1 MKKLTAKSSGRCG
14 LLLLPVLVAALLLP
28 LVLHAADTSA
38 LRPPKGAKV
47 AIIAFEDLQCSDCAA
62 AEPLLVE
69 ASEKYHVPLVRMD
82 FPLPKH
88 DWSFDAHVLARYF
101 DTINNK
107 PGAKGLPLGEQ
118 FRRWVYANQDSIKK
132 ENLRGMAERFADQHN
147 VPLPENVDPVGRL
160 EKLVRADF
168 EIAQRAGVIH
178 TPTVFVVSLHRRGAP
193 FIEVLDREQL
203 FSMIEELEAAE
214 K

>member
-1 MKKLTAKSSGRCG
+1 MKKLTANSNGRYG
-14 LLLLPVLVAALLLP
+14 LLLLPALVAALLLP

-38 LRPPKGAKV
+38 LRPPRGAKV
-47 AIIAFEDLQCSDCAA
+47 AIIAFEDLQCPDCAA
-62 AEPLLVE
+62 AETLLLE
-69 ASEKYHVPLVRMD
+69 ASAKYNVPLVRMD

-88 DWSFDAHVLARYF
+88 DWSFDAHVLARFF
-101 DTINNK
+101 DSISK

-118 FRRWVYANQDSIKK
+118 FRRLCYANQDSIKK

-147 VPLPENVDPVGRL
+147 VTLPENVDPSGRL
-160 EKLVRADF
+160 ETLVRADY
-168 EIAQRAGVIH
+168 EAGQRAGVIH

-203 FSMIEELEAAE
+203 FAMIEEPQAAE